1 MTGVA
6 VALWKSAPT
15 LYFSV
20 WSVRSGQILEAQDRK
35 TGHFVPFELATLWM
49 RGVLIH
55 GHEALQGLGPVSLQ
69 SAVVGKGCSRAMPF
83 SLTFGLLPTQWVF
96 TQEIPTPELEEA
108 GTCGDWLG
116 IRREPRSYPS
126 SSQGGRD
133 PL

>member
-1 MTGVA
+1 
-6 VALWKSAPT
+6 
-15 LYFSV
+15 
-20 WSVRSGQILEAQDRK
+20 
-35 TGHFVPFELATLWM
+35 M

-55 GHEALQGLGPVSLQ
+55 DHEALQGLGPVSPQ
-69 SAVVGKGCSRAMPF
+69 SAVVGKGCSRALPF

-126 SSQGGRD
+126 SSQGGRG
-133 PL
+133 PQ